1 MVRRDI
7 TTRFARGGQVRGVV
21 VSEANY
27 VRWTNYVRRANYVR
41 STNYAEPRSSL
52 QSVLR
57 FALCSAFR
65 KIPNFEKS
73 SWIFFQ
79 LKNFCANRNFFP
91 NLTFSKLIMKQI
103 SRNLRN
109 IFFSSFIHHHSSS
122 LLGVGSPR
130 QDKA

>member
-1 MVRRDI
+1 MFNSAFGRHASL

-73 SWIFFQ
+73 SWIFFHFKKLLIAQ
-79 LKNFCANRNFFP
+79 QITASHGRRYGLRCVPRYGPHYEKFPILK
-91 NLTFSKLIMKQI
+91 IQVG
-103 SRNLRN
+103 
-109 IFFSSFIHHHSSS
+109 FFSTLKS
-122 LLGVGSPR
+122 V
-130 QDKA
+130 